1 MHFLKLILRNTLRH
15 KLRSGL
21 TVLGIIVAIVAFGLL
36 RTVVDAW
43 YSGAEGSS
51 DTRLITRNAISL
63 VFPLPIKYQERI
75 RKIEGVTAIT
85 HASWFGGV
93 YVSEKNFFPQFAIDA
108 KTYFDVYPEF
118 LIPPAEI
125 NAFLIDRKGCVVGRK
140 LADTY
145 GFEIGDTVPL
155 RGTIY
160 PGTWRFTVRAI
171 YDGAEAKTDISQFFF
186 HWDYLNETRKKATAR
201 KTSRKTDWVGV
212 YAINISE
219 SNRAAEISNK
229 VDAMFRN
236 SLAETRTETEKAF
249 QLSFVAM
256 TEAIVVAIRIVSF
269 VVILILLAVMANT
282 MAMTARERIGEYA
295 TLKALGFSHHFLAGL
310 IYGESMAIAFVGAII
325 GILLT
330 FPVTDKFSE
339 QVGTLFPVFGVSL
352 ETIYMQA
359 IAAFSVGI
367 TAAVFPAY
375 RVAQISIV
383 EGLRSIG

>member
-1 MHFLKLILRNTLRH
+1 MRH
-15 KLRSGL
+15 KLRTGL

-367 TAAVFPAY
+367 AAAVFPAY

>member
-1 MHFLKLILRNTLRH
+1 MRH

>member
-1 MHFLKLILRNTLRH
+1 MRH
-15 KLRSGL
+15 KLRTGL

-93 YVSEKNFFPQFAIDA
+93 YVSEKNFFPKFAIDA

-367 TAAVFPAY
+367 AAAVFPAY
-375 RVAQISIV
+375 RAAQISIV

>member
-1 MHFLKLILRNTLRH
+1 MRH
-15 KLRSGL
+15 KLRTGL

-93 YVSEKNFFPQFAIDA
+93 YVSEKNFFPKFAIDA

-219 SNRAAEISNK
+219 PNRAAEISNK

-367 TAAVFPAY
+367 AAAVFPAY
-375 RVAQISIV
+375 RAAQISIV